1 MPPSAEFGSV
11 AVPDP
16 TLHFPRILALHG
28 GGTNAIIFKTQC
40 RVLEPALN
48 SHFRLVYVQAP
59 FPSLPGPDVLSV
71 YKEWGPFK
79 AWLVSASLP
88 APQTAAEKSRV
99 ARDVVGK
106 LNHAIATA
114 LSADD
119 LLGATGPVVAT
130 LGFSQGAKLAASIL
144 MTEQTQRRRLAA
156 QGLYSAGLTTAWP
169 DLRFAVLMAGRGP
182 FIWLEPESETP
193 EGMLE
198 AWHPWSAQVEPVVS
212 EDAEEDEHLLA
223 LPTLHVHG
231 LKDVGL
237 EFHRK
242 MLEQYCAPG
251 STTLIEWDGDHRL
264 PIKSKDVRD
273 VVDQVIALGRATG
286 VLD

>member
-1 MPPSAEFGSV
+1 MPPSAEFGS
-11 AVPDP
+11 ADGADRDP
-16 TLHFPRILALHG
+16 TLHYPRILALHG
-28 GGTNAIIFKTQC
+28 GGTNAVIFKTQC

-48 SHFRLVYVQAP
+48 SRFRLVYVQAP
-59 FPSLPGPDVLSV
+59 FPSQPGPDVLSV

-79 AWLVSASLP
+79 AWLVPANLP
-88 APQTAAEKSRV
+88 APQTAADKSRI
-99 ARDVVGK
+99 AKDVVGK
-106 LNHAIATA
+106 LNHAIAAA

-119 LLGATGPVVAT
+119 LLGATGPVVAA

-144 MTEQTQRRRLAA
+144 MTEQTHRRRLAD
-156 QGLYSAGLTTAWP
+156 QGLYSAGLTTSWP

-182 FIWLEPESETP
+182 FIWLDPESETP

-198 AWHPWSAQVEPVVS
+198 AWHPWSAQVEPV
-212 EDAEEDEHLLA
+212 EENLLA

-237 EFHRK
+237 EFHRR
-242 MLEQYCAPG
+242 MLDKFCAPG

-273 VVDQVIALGRATG
+273 VVDQVVALGRATG